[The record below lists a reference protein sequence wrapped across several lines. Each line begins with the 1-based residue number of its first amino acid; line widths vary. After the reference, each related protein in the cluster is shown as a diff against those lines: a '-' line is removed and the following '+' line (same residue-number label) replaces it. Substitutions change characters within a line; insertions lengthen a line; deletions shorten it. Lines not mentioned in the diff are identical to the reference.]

1 MTAKFK
7 SFSFYLLSLSSYRNQ
22 GACYLERLCQRKNK
36 VTVFYRLCVF
46 GWRLDQT
53 YSFSMRLAEAS
64 ADKKGVTKRTQFLKP
79 DFRVLPGIMIA
90 EQRF

>member
-1 MTAKFK
+1 MHCCYNSTKGQRESGDSEFKLTAKFK

-22 GACYLERLCQRKNK
+22 GACYLEQLCQRKNK
-36 VTVFYRLCVF
+36 VIVFYLLCVF

-64 ADKKGVTKRTQFLKP
+64 ADKKGVTK
-79 DFRVLPGIMIA
+79 
-90 EQRF
+90 